1 MNELDLRDLLPAER
15 RLPDVRRREMKER
28 LMEHVHQD
36 VRTSRRNYRLLAG
49 ALAAALVIVAGVV
62 AVLVAGNGS
71 TSTNDPAGT
80 TDPPA
85 PTTVPDVSGH
95 RTMPVATEVDQAL
108 ENLKG
113 EDTTSRKLLNAN
125 SVWCSSADHPGNVTN
140 GTGNTEVQDLEFDQP
155 LTEQALIQVCA
166 SANWAEAA
174 YGQTDA
180 FDPDTGRACVREG
193 GYKADNEV
201 GNDSFPLAVVTL
213 DNLPCDS
220 LSEGNAV
227 VRDMTDADLAELNR
241 MRAVEVAMFANPK
254 HCATF
259 DEATQWARDI
269 LTQEDIAYDEGITEE
284 STDAQLPECGYQP
297 IVVWHSWGTDGTVT
311 HDGLI
316 VWLRVVIPVD

>member
-1 MNELDLRDLLPAER
+1 VQVNELDLRDLLPAER

-49 ALAAALVIVAGVV
+49 ALAAALVIIAGVV
-62 AVLVAGNGS
+62 AVLVAGKDEEAPVIS
-71 TSTNDPAGT
+71 
-80 TDPPA
+80 PA
-85 PTTVPDVSGH
+85 PTTTEDTTPDASGPRTAPVPAE
-95 RTMPVATEVDQAL
+95 VAQAL

-125 SVWCSSADHPGNVTN
+125 SVFCSSADHPGNVTN

-155 LTEQALIQVCA
+155 LTEQALIQECA
-166 SANWAEAA
+166 SANWAELA

-259 DEATQWARDI
+259 EEASQWARDI
-269 LTQEDIAYDEGITEE
+269 LAQEDIAYGEGISEE
-284 STDAQLPECGYQP
+284 DSDAQLPECGYQP
-297 IVVWHSWGTDGTVT
+297 VVVWHSWGTDGTVT

-316 VWLRVVIPVD
+316 VWLRVVVPVD